1 MKHFGEDAG
10 KMQPDEFFGVFDQF
24 LQAFT
29 EARQENENIR
39 RRKEEE
45 ERRARMEAQVR
56 NSPWSYSDWDIERW
70 IIKNVKYKYSI

>member
-1 MKHFGEDAG
+1 MSRPSSCVHILQFDKVVKHFGEDAG

-24 LQAFT
+24 LQAFA
-29 EARQENENIR
+29 EARQENENMR

-56 NSPWSYSDWDIERW
+56 NSSCSYTD
-70 IIKNVKYKYSI
+70 